1 MELISEG
8 NRLCCAKETDEVSG
22 FVSDVTA
29 SSQTGKKYVHSSLQ
43 CNNVTQY
50 ALYCV
55 SFSKLEMWH
64 STQIPTTKF
73 TDNYLLDGI
82 ISTTNE

>member
-8 NRLCCAKETDEVSG
+8 NHLCCAKESDEVSG
-22 FVSDVTA
+22 FVPDVTA
-29 SSQTGKKYVHSSLQ
+29 SSQAGKKNVHSSPQ
-43 CNNVTQY
+43 CNNVTQH
-50 ALYCV
+50 AIYCM
-55 SFSKLEMWH
+55 SFSKLEMRH

-82 ISTTNE
+82 ISTTND